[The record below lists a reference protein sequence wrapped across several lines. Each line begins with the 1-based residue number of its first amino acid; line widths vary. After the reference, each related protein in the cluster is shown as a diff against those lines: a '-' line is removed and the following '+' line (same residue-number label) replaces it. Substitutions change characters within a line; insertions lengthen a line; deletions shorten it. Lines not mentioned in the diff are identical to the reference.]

1 MIILTDEIAMAANK
15 RQYTIGKPCNGRLID
30 KQYFTRFEN
39 ALQEAVRIAVR
50 LEIADGSI
58 TELRQIVTEQ
68 ARLEQ
73 EFSEKLKGVYHPPAR
88 SHRRGGFQS
97 ECKHHPDAARSPGGA
112 CR

>member
-15 RQYTIGKPCNGRLID
+15 RQYTIGKPYNGRLID

-73 EFSEKLKGVYHPPAR
+73 EFSEKLKGVYV
-88 SHRRGGFQS
+88 
-97 ECKHHPDAARSPGGA
+97 
-112 CR
+112 

>member
-1 MIILTDEIAMAANK
+1 MKLYPHPQKRRVLRYTSAYTHSNRKGKTKMIILTDEIAMTANR
-15 RQYTIGKPCNGRLID
+15 RQYTIGNPCKGGLND
-30 KQYFTRFEN
+30 KQYFTRLEN

-73 EFSEKLKGVYHPPAR
+73 EFSEKLKGVYV
-88 SHRRGGFQS
+88 
-97 ECKHHPDAARSPGGA
+97 
-112 CR
+112 